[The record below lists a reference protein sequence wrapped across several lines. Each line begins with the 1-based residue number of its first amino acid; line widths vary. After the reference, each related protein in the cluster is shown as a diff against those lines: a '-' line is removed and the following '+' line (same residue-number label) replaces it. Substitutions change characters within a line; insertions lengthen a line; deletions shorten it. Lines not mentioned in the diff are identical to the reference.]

1 MNAPTHPTSSIAV
14 APKSA
19 NRTTHVD
26 RLENFLGRQAVH
38 FLTDRPDLEF
48 YDIENVV
55 ISGWVV
61 DVTCDGTSYP
71 FGTCTH
77 PGGDGTTRYFCFDE
91 FGWSSWP
98 DAAGLMCGLHYAMTG
113 QKLPGLAA

>member
-1 MNAPTHPTSSIAV
+1 MSTNQ
-14 APKSA
+14 SA
-19 NRTTHVD
+19 GVPP
-26 RLENFLGRQAVH
+26 LQPPVH
-38 FLTDRPDLEF
+38 GTFTLKNRPDLEF
-48 YDIENVV
+48 YDLENVV

-77 PGGDGTTRYFCFDE
+77 PGGDGTTWYFCFDE

-113 QKLPGLAA
+113 QKLPGVAA

>member
-1 MNAPTHPTSSIAV
+1 MSAAPVQRRA
-14 APKSA
+14 APVQ
-19 NRTTHVD
+19 RHVD
-26 RLENFLGRQAVH
+26 RLENFLGRQAFH

-77 PGGDGTTRYFCFDE
+77 PSGDGASWYFLFDQ

-98 DAAGLMCGLHYAMTG
+98 DAVGLMCGLHYAMTG
-113 QKLPGLAA
+113 QKLPGVSA